1 MNEFN
6 CAIQKHQTSRG
17 YDLTGVVWAE
27 DAAVGSYR
35 LFVRKEGPNG
45 RSSMVQEGLFSL
57 TRDERRLLGTISLNM
72 VAGDQIQAS
81 LAIIADDHEVCT
93 AEL

>member
-6 CAIQKHQTSRG
+6 CAIQKHPTSRG
-17 YDLTGVVWAE
+17 YDLTGVVWSDTAG
-27 DAAVGSYR
+27 AGSYR
-35 LFVRKEGPNG
+35 LFVKKEGPNG

-57 TRDERRLLGTISLNM
+57 VSDEKRLLSTISLN
-72 VAGDQIQAS
+72 AAKGDHIIAS
-81 LAIIADDHEVCT
+81 LVIMSDDHEVCT